1 MIFSNDLHSKIL
13 SKYIQNKKCFICN
26 IRYFEESNAVN
37 FDHSGWE
44 HSQWGGLCPTVFVWT
59 AILHEG
65 VQQKVLGGI
74 QCINAFSTCT
84 YINASQ
90 GSFMRYQTYN
100 CMYEEG
106 CTYMFHHKC
115 ILKVI

>member
-13 SKYIQNKKCFICN
+13 SKYILNKKCFICN

-74 QCINAFSTCT
+74 QCINAFSTST

-90 GSFMRYQTYN
+90 GSFMQYQTYN

-106 CTYMFHHKC
+106 CTYMFHLKC
-115 ILKVI
+115 NFKVI